1 MAKIKSFSTNC
12 ANGRELKTD
21 FAEIGGIRGW
31 FILFLCLA
39 DFQQT
44 AFARRCQKI
53 FFHLAECAAHDA
65 VPRHEDEVE
74 RLCEFMLMQ
83 PERFAQQPAGAA
95 ANDGV
100 ANLAARHYA
109 EAGGRAGGKRLP
121 IGDEAA
127 VDEASAGLSDA
138 GEFPALFEAQGAI
151 EQQALGRGGGHDRP
165 LDQTGVSRLRPTRRR
180 LAKVALPLL
189 VELRFKNPC
198 CRLRRILDGWYWRF
212 IKSIQWRIAPQPG
225 RTGSSPERER
235 IAMKRVVSITH
246 QGWGARRPTDYQVMA
261 STDDDL
267 LPLRAEIEKW

>member
-1 MAKIKSFSTNC
+1 M
-12 ANGRELKTD
+12 
-21 FAEIGGIRGW
+21 
-31 FILFLCLA
+31 
-39 DFQQT
+39 
-44 AFARRCQKI
+44 
-53 FFHLAECAAHDA
+53 
-65 VPRHEDEVE
+65 P
-74 RLCEFMLMQ
+74 
-83 PERFAQQPAGAA
+83 PETFAQQPSRTAAGDRIADFFARDHAQFRARAFWKLVPVGNQTAEGKPFSPLADTRKIAA
-95 ANDGV
+95 LREPRRAAHSLALRRGV
-100 ANLAARHYA
+100 HKN
-109 EAGGRAGGKRLP
+109 
-121 IGDEAA
+121 
-127 VDEASAGLSDA
+127 
-138 GEFPALFEAQGAI
+138 
-151 EQQALGRGGGHDRP
+151 
-165 LDQTGVSRLRPTRRR
+165 QTGVSRLRPVRRR